1 MVDVV
6 APAVRSRMMGA
17 IHGRDT
23 QPEMRVRRYLH
34 AVGLRFRLHGRDS
47 PGRPDIVFPSRKLVI
62 FVHGCFWHR
71 HPNCVYAT
79 TPSTRPDFWQ
89 TKFAANTARDAAAV
103 ARLLQLGWQ
112 VLTIWECESM
122 SDLDLDTLAWAVLAV
137 PSRGL

>member
-1 MVDVV
+1 VVDVV
-6 APAVRSRMMGA
+6 APAVRSRMMGS

-34 AVGLRFRLHGRDS
+34 AVGLRFRLQARDL
-47 PGRPDIVFPSRKLVI
+47 PGRPDIVFPSRKLAI

-89 TKFAANTARDAAAV
+89 AKFSANTARDAAAV
-103 ARLLQLGWQ
+103 AKLKELGWR
-112 VLTIWECESM
+112 VLTIWECESR
-122 SDLDLDTLAWAVLAV
+122 SEFDLDSLAWVVLAM
-137 PSRGL
+137 PEGGL